1 MRSLAVFVLIVTA
14 ALSQVTVAPLFP
26 MSAAIPD
33 LGLVTLLL
41 LAVFA
46 GPKTVMVAM
55 PMYAIFLG
63 FASERSPGLL
73 VLAYLP
79 LLPLAY
85 LLEEA
90 SLPLSRLF
98 RLLVVGG
105 ATGVWIRGIMAMSSV
120 AQGAEFAVG
129 DLIGSLL
136 VPGLFL
142 DLALLTIA
150 YLPFRLIGLTS
161 RGMTLQ
167 RGGY

>member
-1 MRSLAVFVLIVTA
+1 MRALAIFVLIVTV
-14 ALSQVTVAPLFP
+14 ALAQVTVAPLFP
-26 MSAAIPD
+26 IAAAVPD
-33 LGLVTLLL
+33 LALITLLL

-55 PMYAIFLG
+55 PLLAIFLG
-63 FASERSPGLL
+63 FASERAPGLL

-79 LLPLAY
+79 SLPLAY
-85 LLEEA
+85 MLEEA
-90 SLPLSRLF
+90 SLPINRFF
-98 RLLVVGG
+98 RLLVVCGV
-105 ATGVWIRGIMAMSSV
+105 TGLWVRSIMAMSSI
-120 AQGAEFAVG
+120 AQGADFAVA
-129 DLIGSLL
+129 DLISDLL